1 MLVNIAST
9 QKVLLC
15 FSHNLLFSLLPTGRF
30 ADEGTFA
37 KMILNSH
44 PVKYKRSHFTPS
56 KPCFLGGCSTMLG
69 SSLLSCP
76 QAAADGE

>member
-1 MLVNIAST
+1 MTVNIAGT
-9 QKVLLC
+9 QRAQLC
-15 FSHNLLFSLLPTGRF
+15 FCHSSLFSLLPTSRF

-44 PVKYKRSHFTPS
+44 PVKYKSTHLTPNE
-56 KPCFLGGCSTMLG
+56 PFFLGGCSTTLRA
-69 SSLLSCP
+69 SLLSCP